1 MTNKIEN
8 LLNSLKEWALENP
21 QKRTIVCAI
30 HDGETDNGSTILT
43 EGTKINVATT
53 FAMIPM
59 HDKFLGDML
68 PTIYKATKEINSD
81 DKQLEDEKPPMQ
93 GIIISNVN
101 KKKIVS

>member
-8 LLNSLKEWALENP
+8 LLNSLKEWALVNP

-30 HDGETDNGSTILT
+30 HDGETDNGLTILT
-43 EGTKINVATT
+43 LGTKINVATT

-59 HDKFLGDML
+59 RDEFLGDML
-68 PTIYKATKEINSD
+68 PAIYKATKETNSD

>member
-1 MTNKIEN
+1 MTKELEN
-8 LLNSLKEWALENP
+8 LLESIKKWATEDP
-21 QKRTIVCAI
+21 EKRTVVCDIKDANSSDSTAI
-30 HDGETDNGSTILT
+30 FLS
-43 EGTKINVATT
+43 GTNINIITT

-59 HDKFLGDML
+59 HDEFLGDML
-68 PTIYKATKEINSD
+68 PAIYKATKETNSD